1 MTSLK
6 SGVKLTLMKENS
18 NNLVASIK
26 RGIGGTF
33 TFSGKSNRFEYIT
46 YFIFLLSVYI
56 GSVFLL
62 FETNTDSGLIF
73 FIWAI
78 FSIVCAISLTTLI
91 VRRLGDM
98 GHSKWVVILA
108 FIPIIGLFLPFYL
121 MIFKSKVNFIILFLF
136 ALIFP
141 FIALYI
147 LIFSDKFFEWFVGVE
162 NILK

>member
-1 MTSLK
+1 MGLK
-6 SGVKLTLMKENS
+6 LGMEKNS
-18 NNLVASIK
+18 NNLVTSIK
-26 RGIGGTF
+26 KGIGGTF

-46 YFIFLLSVYI
+46 YFIFLLGVYI
-56 GSVFLL
+56 GSLFLL
-62 FETNTDSGLIF
+62 FEINEEGLIF
-73 FIWAI
+73 LIWSI

-91 VRRLGDM
+91 ARRLGDM
-98 GHSKWVVILA
+98 GHNKWIVIIG

>member
-1 MTSLK
+1 MEK
-6 SGVKLTLMKENS
+6 NS
-18 NNLVASIK
+18 NNLVTSIK

-46 YFIFLLSVYI
+46 YFIFLLGVYI
-56 GSVFLL
+56 GSLFLL
-62 FETNTDSGLIF
+62 FEINEEGLIF
-73 FIWAI
+73 LIWSI

-91 VRRLGDM
+91 ARRLGDM
-98 GHSKWVVILA
+98 GHNKWIVIIG

>member
-1 MTSLK
+1 
-6 SGVKLTLMKENS
+6 MKENS
-18 NNLVASIK
+18 NNLVTSIK
-26 RGIGGTF
+26 KGIGGTF

-46 YFIFLLSVYI
+46 YFIFLLGVYI
-56 GSVFLL
+56 GSLFLL
-62 FETNTDSGLIF
+62 FEINEEGLIF
-73 FIWAI
+73 LIWSI

-91 VRRLGDM
+91 ARRLGDM
-98 GHSKWVVILA
+98 GHNKWIVIIG